1 LIHFVKMKDA
11 LNNEII
17 LGNKYGYSRNK
28 NGFTYVRIG
37 KLIKETPKGL
47 VTMDV
52 QISKYAMYS
61 GHLIDESEAPK
72 KISIKS
78 NMLFPINN

>member
-1 LIHFVKMKDA
+1 MKDA

-17 LGNKYGYSRNK
+17 IGNKYGYSRNQ

-37 KLIKETPKGL
+37 KIINETPKGL
-47 VTMDV
+47 VTMEV
-52 QISKYAMYS
+52 EISRYALYQDE
-61 GHLIDESEAPK
+61 LKDESDYQN

-78 NMLFPINN
+78 NMLFPINV